1 MGFIGIMSS
10 INLLFEPHVGSVARR
25 DMLIEFIKAELYHG
39 FALGLSEA
47 YAPTM
52 KRIEVLIEEHRAL
65 ASENPL
71 AISRLKNA
79 VPSVSSFHTPLPLEE
94 AWRRYDNKYCVSAR
108 RTVAP
113 SFNEVRHTLNLAQV
127 MALAPHIEMACFDGD
142 QTLYSDGGN
151 FTNTELASVLIMLM
165 ENKVKVVLITAAGY
179 GFDGSKYEIRVRGL
193 LDAMVMAELSEE
205 AMGRF
210 YVMGGEC
217 NYLLRCDASGH
228 LVKVSDAEWEVT
240 FLPVCVCKILSIVSE
255 ASI

>member
-1 MGFIGIMSS
+1 VDFIGIMSS
-10 INLLFEPHVGSVARR
+10 VNLLFEPHVGSIARR

-39 FALGLSEA
+39 FALGLSET

-52 KRIEVLIEEHRAL
+52 KRIEVLIEEHRAQVR
-65 ASENPL
+65 ENPL
-71 AISRLKNA
+71 AVSRLKNA

-127 MALAPHIEMACFDGD
+127 MALAPEIEMACFDGD

-151 FTNTELASVLIMLM
+151 FANKELASVLIMLM
-165 ENKVKVVLITAAGY
+165 ENNVKVVLITAAGY

-205 AMGRF
+205 VMGRF
-210 YVMGGEC
+210 FVMGGEC

-228 LVKVSDAEWEVT
+228 LVKVSDAEWEVSR
-240 FLPVCVCKILSIVSE
+240 LPLCHMP
-255 ASI
+255 

>member
-1 MGFIGIMSS
+1 MSS
-10 INLLFEPHVGSVARR
+10 VNLLFEPHVGSVARR

-39 FALGLSEA
+39 FALGLSET

-52 KRIEVLIEEHRAL
+52 KRIEVLIKEHRAL

-79 VPSVSSFHTPLPLEE
+79 VPSVSSFHTSLPLEE

-127 MALAPHIEMACFDGD
+127 MALAPQIEMACFDGD

-151 FTNTELASVLIMLM
+151 FANTELASVLIMLM
-165 ENKVKVVLITAAGY
+165 ENNVKVVLITAAGY

-205 AMGRF
+205 VMGRF

-240 FLPVCVCKILSIVSE
+240 FLPVCACKILSIVSIVSE